1 MRSVREYAVVTG
13 AYWVFTITDGALRML
28 VLLYLHGKGYTP
40 IQIASMFL
48 FYEFLCVVTNMVGG
62 WIGAR
67 IGLTSTLFAGLA
79 LQIVAVGGMMV
90 PEAWLTVP
98 YVMAAQGLSGIAK
111 DLTKMSSKSYV
122 KLVVKHG
129 DTRTLMKWVS
139 LLTGSKNT
147 LKGVGFFVGAALLS
161 LVGFR
166 VACGGMTAALAI
178 TLVASTVLLPW
189 GAGSAA
195 GKPKFSSMFS
205 QDPRVNWLSGARFF
219 LFGSRD
225 VWFVLALPIFLGSS
239 LDWTTYEVG
248 AFLALWV
255 IGYGFVQA
263 SAPRFTG
270 TRDGQGGRVAPDAG
284 RLAGWTSALLLPL
297 VALVAAL
304 LLEAPP
310 GPSLIVGLAIFGVVF
325 AANSA
330 VHSYLVVH
338 YAEEGKVSLAVGF
351 YYMANAAG
359 RLLGTMLSGAVFQ
372 WAGQGRSGLVSCLV
386 TSIVLVAA
394 SRVLCT
400 PLQCSEASAH
410 RPARKHAS

>member
-13 AYWVFTITDGALRML
+13 AYWVFTVTDGALRML
-28 VLLYLHGKGYTP
+28 VLLYLHGEGYTP

-48 FYEFLCVVTNMVGG
+48 FYEFFGVVTNLVGG

-67 IGLTSTLFAGLA
+67 IGLTSTLFAGLT
-79 LQIVAVGGMMV
+79 LQILAVGGMMV

-122 KLVVKHG
+122 KLVVKEG
-129 DTRTLMKWVS
+129 DTQTLMKWVS

-147 LKGVGFFVGAALLS
+147 LKGVGFFVGAALLA

-166 VACGGMTAALAI
+166 AACGTMSAALAI

-189 GAGSAA
+189 GAGRTK
-195 GKPKFSSMFS
+195 GKPKFSAVLS
-205 QDPRVNWLSGARFF
+205 QDPRINWLSGARFF

-225 VWFVLALPIFLGSS
+225 VWFVVALPIFLGAS
-239 LDWTTYEVG
+239 LDWTAYEVG

-255 IGYGFVQA
+255 IGYGFVQGT
-263 SAPRFTG
+263 APRFTG
-270 TRDGQGGRVAPDAG
+270 ARDGKGGRVAPDAG
-284 RLAGWTSALLLPL
+284 RLAGWTAALLLPL
-297 VALVAAL
+297 AALVAAL
-304 LLEAPP
+304 LLDAPP
-310 GPSLIVGLAIFGVVF
+310 GPSLILGLAIFGIVF

-359 RLLGTMLSGAVFQ
+359 RLVGTLLSGAVFQ
-372 WAGQGRSGLVSCLV
+372 WAGQGRSGLVACLV
-386 TSIVLVAA
+386 TSIIFVAA
-394 SRVLCT
+394 SRILCA
-400 PLQCSEASAH
+400 PLRRRERATL
-410 RPARKHAS
+410 PAQPTG